1 MRAEDMRR
9 VLIISVLVLS
19 MALVDVSADGISPLQ
34 VEVEDQFNSTLGGCD
49 IEIRDAW
56 SQALIIAA
64 ISSDD
69 GPSSFDIER
78 GRTYSIAAQCA
89 DYAVDWQMP
98 ITIPSSGSSTVV
110 INTHQSIDNL
120 FSLSG
125 IGEVKITANGT
136 LWSSIVEINGSTS
149 VRAPSGLDLIVS
161 GDGGHVYRTTESIM
175 AIANESTVF
184 NLTIP
189 PEWDESN
196 GLRLVHSASG
206 EVIEVGESLNFTV
219 GTEGGGW
226 SARMTKNSIGVGQ
239 STWPPTDSWLEEQ
252 IGSDIDNGSAILEIV
267 SGMAA
272 NDQTIALWQ
281 ANHSFDISVGIPLVP
296 GMAAGIESQVERWFA
311 GDVSGLED
319 LIEVMSYSDSIN
331 SLCCTWDLQP
341 FSSDNLIIES
351 NINFDS
357 GYWGWNESADLSG
370 QRRHISLIRL
380 GVVMADD
387 IRQQTPLRIII
398 PEGWQHLSSS
408 ALEWFNGSPENFVI
422 QRDQASIAG
431 EITITIGQNQ
441 APIVSVPS
449 AVLAHEVNH
458 EFIAQISDSPL
469 SSHDCSWNISGL
481 ESNISVNLSQFP
493 ADTNLSVELSC
504 SDDGGLI
511 GQWQGEFLLD
521 DEAPV
526 IHENS
531 DLIFHS
537 PNSVFEWMLNAS
549 DDHDENLEVTW
560 TSNKTLNWTYS
571 GQFLSTSF
579 FVDSSL
585 NSATDTIEQRHLQR
599 QPVQYSLGVEVMDDA
614 GHISNA
620 NWVVELID
628 SSAPILIPVLEA
640 KINDTWI
647 EADQFTF
654 GEEIRMNLNQS
665 FDDYNAITEL
675 NFVLFSEEFGR
686 YSLSWDEINDYAFP
700 LLSPGVHRFVVLVSD
715 NSGNLASKYIDIPVN
730 PRNGS
735 QLGIS
740 MISSN
745 TDIEVGINRLHITVE
760 NGLGSP
766 AIFMVCQAERC
777 VQSAITGAT
786 FAGPATSEVILD
798 VELGW
803 WESVELKLSWSDDSG
818 NEATI
823 YHPTKIS
830 SGSGIGALE
839 MVTAIIALAVGIWF
853 IRQRK
858 KPLF

>member
-1 MRAEDMRR
+1 MRR
-9 VLIISVLVLS
+9 VLIISVLMLS

-34 VEVEDQFNSTLGGCD
+34 IGVENQFNSTLGDCD

-56 SQALIIAA
+56 SQALIITAT
-64 ISSDD
+64 SSADSL
-69 GPSSFDIER
+69 SSFDIER
-78 GRTYSIAAQCA
+78 GRTYSIAAQCT

-98 ITIPSSGSSTVV
+98 ITIPASGSITVV
-110 INTHQSIDNL
+110 INAHPSIDDL

-125 IGEVKITANGT
+125 TGEVEITANGT
-136 LWSSIVEINGSTS
+136 LWSSTVEVNGSTS
-149 VRAPSGLDLIVS
+149 VRAPIGLDLIIS
-161 GDGGHVYRTTESIM
+161 GDGGHVYRTTESIV
-175 AIANESTVF
+175 AIANESTAF

-189 PEWDESN
+189 LEWDESN

-206 EVIEVGESLNFTV
+206 EVIEVEDSLNFTI

-226 SARMTKNSIGVGQ
+226 SARVTKNSIGVGQ
-239 STWPPTDSWLEEQ
+239 STWPPNDSWLEEQ
-252 IGSDIDNGSAILEIV
+252 LGSDMDNGSAILEIV

-272 NDQTIALWQ
+272 NSQTIALWQ
-281 ANHSFDISVGIPLVP
+281 ANHSFDISVGIPLAP

-311 GDVSGLED
+311 GDVSGLEN
-319 LIEVMSYSDSIN
+319 LIEAMDYSDSIN

-351 NINFDS
+351 NIDIDS

-370 QRRHISLIRL
+370 QRRHIPLIRL
-380 GVVMADD
+380 GVVLADD
-387 IRQQTPLRIII
+387 IRQQTPLRIIL
-398 PEGWQHLSSS
+398 PEGWQHLSSPT
-408 ALEWFNGSPENFVI
+408 LEWFNGSPENFVVH
-422 QRDQASIAG
+422 RDQASIAG
-431 EITITIGQNQ
+431 ELTITIGQNQ

-469 SSHDCSWNISGL
+469 SSHDCSWNIGGL
-481 ESNISVNLSQFP
+481 ENNVSVNLSQFP

-511 GQWQGEFLLD
+511 GHWEGEFLLD

-620 NWVVELID
+620 NWIVELND

-640 KINDTWI
+640 NINGTWI
-647 EADQFTF
+647 EAEVFNF

-686 YSLSWDEINDYAFP
+686 YSLSWDEINYYPFP
-700 LLSPGVHRFVVLVSD
+700 LLSPGIHTFIVIVSD
-715 NSGNLASKYIDIPVN
+715 NSGNLASKYIEIPVN
-730 PRNGS
+730 PLKGS
-735 QLGIS
+735 QLAIT
-740 MISSN
+740 MIAGSN
-745 TDIEVGINRLHITVE
+745 DLEVGINRLHITVE

-766 AIFMVCQAERC
+766 AIFMVCQGERC
-777 VQSAITGAT
+777 VQSAIEGAT
-786 FAGPATSEVILD
+786 FAGSATSEVLLD

-803 WESVELKLSWSDDSG
+803 WENVELKLSWADDSG
-818 NEATI
+818 NEAMI
-823 YHPTKIS
+823 YHPTEMN
-830 SGSGIGALE
+830 SGFGIGALE
-839 MVTAIIALAVGIWF
+839 MTTIIIALAVGIWF
-853 IRQRK
+853 IRQRN